1 MTTNAENYPKILNQ
15 ICAQTIGQ
23 LAPEIDRSGAF
34 PERSI
39 EALKG
44 AGLMGAVSAAEVG
57 GLGLGPRGAAEI
69 VRRVAQECGSTAM
82 VLCMHYCGASV
93 LEVHASNPI
102 RRAAARG
109 EHLSTLAFSEAGSRS
124 HFWAPT
130 STAKRAGV
138 GVQLDA
144 RKSWVTS
151 ASKATAYVW
160 SSKPLQAEGLS
171 TIWLVPARASGI
183 RVAGPF

>member
-1 MTTNAENYPKILNQ
+1 MTTNAANYREILNQ
-15 ICAQTIGQ
+15 ICAETVGK
-23 LAPEIDRSGAF
+23 LAPEVDRSGAF

-39 EALKG
+39 EALKR

-69 VRRVAQECGSTAM
+69 VRRAAQECGSTAM

-93 LEVHASNPI
+93 LEVHASNPV

-109 EHLSTLAFSEAGSRS
+109 DHLSTLAFSEAGSRS

-130 STAKRAGV
+130 STARRDGNDI
-138 GVQLDA
+138 GLNA
-144 RKSWVTS
+144 RK
-151 ASKATAYVW
+151 
-160 SSKPLQAEGLS
+160 
-171 TIWLVPARASGI
+171 
-183 RVAGPF
+183 